1 MASPQG
7 ERLAKLEQKTEDMR
21 TDVNRNHS
29 VILAELVNLNT
40 KLDTHFV
47 TKTEFSP
54 IKKLVYGGV
63 TIILTA
69 VLTAITYLVVVA

>member
-1 MASPQG
+1 MATPAG

-21 TDVNRNHS
+21 NDINNNHH
-29 VILAELVNLNT
+29 VILTHLDKINE

-69 VLTAITYLVVVA
+69 VGTAIIYLVVS